1 LRRKHPAL
9 LFGSYGSVRG
19 DDNLLIFTREHR
31 GEQLLVALNFAGEPA
46 TARFPSGEWS
56 GRLLVSSA
64 GDRAGESVRGS
75 VNLRAHEG
83 TVVEIPQGGTR

>member
-31 GEQLLVALNFAGEPA
+31 GEQFLVALNFGSESAA
-46 TARFPSGEWS
+46 ASFPSSEWD

-64 GDRAGESVRGS
+64 GDRMGESVRGS

-83 TVVEIPQGGTR
+83 TVVEISQGGTR